1 VGIIVASKI
10 NPIRMVDGKSPRPH
24 FRGKGAVE
32 LFHLAG
38 IGVDGKEKERGVIL
52 PKGEV
57 NRILRSRL
65 SRTGVSP
72 PADGFFN
79 RLAKVTKSER
89 KVRTKIEN
97 DE

>member
-1 VGIIVASKI
+1 
-10 NPIRMVDGKSPRPH
+10 
-24 FRGKGAVE
+24 

-38 IGVDGKEKERGVIL
+38 IGIDGKEKEGGIIL
-52 PKGEV
+52 RKGEV
-57 NRILRSRL
+57 NRIPGSRF

-72 PADGFFN
+72 PAEGFFN

-89 KVRTKIEN
+89 EVRTKIEN